1 MNDLQRKTLVL
12 DGTRV
17 SYLEK
22 EAPEPS
28 VLLLHGFAS
37 GSYIWKDFSKR
48 ISGSRILIPDLPGH
62 GFSELSNQDP
72 TLDSLV
78 NWVEK
83 FRLAAG
89 MNRFV
94 GVGHSMGA
102 AILAAYSTAHR
113 GQLSGMVLESPPD
126 DRSRIPFFW
135 KVIATPVLGDFLMN
149 FFPPTKGILRKR
161 LRRGVHDPSLFT
173 EEMIEEAWNSFNK
186 GRLKKWIPRALR
198 VAPLPVEW
206 EKVPHTC
213 RFVYGLQ
220 DGLVKPAFVER
231 LRKAL
236 PSCEFYP
243 FENCKHVPH
252 LEYPDRLLRS
262 LGNRAGARV

>member
-12 DGTRV
+12 DGSRV

-22 EAPEPS
+22 EAAEPS
-28 VLLLHGFAS
+28 LLFLHGFAS

-48 ISGSRILIPDLPGH
+48 ISRSRIVIPDLPGH

-78 NWVEK
+78 KWVEK

-102 AILAAYSTAHR
+102 AILAAYSIAHR
-113 GQLSGMVLESPPD
+113 EQLSGMVLESPPD

-149 FFPPTKGILRKR
+149 FFPPSKGILRKR
-161 LRRGVHDPSLFT
+161 LKRGVHDPSLFT

-206 EKVPHTC
+206 EKIPHTC
-213 RFVYGLQ
+213 QFVYGLQ
-220 DGLVKPAFVER
+220 DGLVKPGFVER

-252 LEYPDRLLRS
+252 LEYPEQFAKVIRNCKL
-262 LGNRAGARV
+262 